1 MVNTLLIP
9 FHGELLALDLET
21 FEEARRRGRE
31 LVPAPATP
39 VSAPN
44 DLAQILDADGIASR
58 TGIPASWFLE
68 QSRRGTIPHIKAGK
82 YTRFALTEVL
92 AALKV
97 DKRIT
102 TALEPVRLR
111 RRVA

>member
-1 MVNTLLIP
+1 MDEILLIP
-9 FHGELLALDLET
+9 FHGELLALDLDT
-21 FEEARRRGRE
+21 FEEALLRGRE
-31 LVPAPATP
+31 LIPSPATS
-39 VSAPN
+39 VSN
-44 DLAQILDADGIASR
+44 DLAQILDADGIALR

-68 QSRRGTIPHIKAGK
+68 QARRGAIPHIKAGK

-102 TALEPVRLR
+102 TAPEPVRLR
-111 RRVA
+111 RRSAA